1 MKSIKNFKK
10 RLNSRSLNYR
20 KSCKKF
26 KKNYKIVKSRLA
38 NRAINLSKK
47 SKK

>member
-26 KKNYKIVKSRLA
+26 KKSYKIVRNRLA
-38 NRAINLSKK
+38 NRAINLSQK